1 MGTIARQGFVFVVL
15 SWKLSDGNQEGEP
28 RKSPLTLKGG
38 LINAPPYWTVAVLTR
53 FLLAIELPQLTQKLD
68 QTVQCEVNL

>member
-1 MGTIARQGFVFVVL
+1 M
-15 SWKLSDGNQEGEP
+15 P
-28 RKSPLTLKGG
+28 
-38 LINAPPYWTVAVLTR
+38 PPYWTVAVLTR